1 MPTFAVILPAA
12 GRSSRFHDQ
21 HYKKPFAPLENRAV
35 WLHSA
40 ERFLNRKDVK
50 QVIVVISPEDREEFM
65 SKFGANVMILGVD
78 VVEGGQER
86 ADSVQHALE
95 KVMDECDYIA
105 VHDAAR
111 PCIADE
117 WIDRVFEA
125 AVQTGAAILATP
137 VVATLKRVG
146 KDQTIEATVPRDQ
159 LWEAQTPQ
167 VFRRDVLTKAYA
179 RKGTSSATDEASL
192 VEQSGHKV
200 KVVQGSP
207 MNIKITTK
215 EDLRL
220 ASHLLKALPKPKML
234 GPSHPFADDDHWR

>member
-1 MPTFAVILPAA
+1 MPTFSVILPAA
-12 GRSSRFHDQ
+12 GRSTRFHDQ
-21 HYKKPFAPLENRAV
+21 HYKKPFAPLEQRAV

-78 VVEGGQER
+78 VVDGGPER
-86 ADSVQHALE
+86 ADSVQNALE
-95 KVMDECDYIA
+95 KVDPACDFVA

-137 VVATLKRVG
+137 VVATLKRVS
-146 KDQTIEATVPRDQ
+146 KDHAIEATVPRDQ

-167 VFRRDVLTKAYA
+167 AFRRDVLLKAYA
-179 RKGTSSATDEASL
+179 RRGALAATDEAQL
-192 VEQSGHKV
+192 VEQSGHQV
-200 KVVQGSP
+200 KVVPGSP
-207 MNIKITTK
+207 INLKITTK

-220 ASHLLKALPKPKML
+220 ASYLLKALPKPKGL
-234 GPSHPFADDDHWR
+234 GPVHPFADDDLWR